1 VTDPDDVL
9 GPDTPR
15 PAHNLL
21 AALVEAGE
29 ATPEEAERFARMQ
42 AAQAEAA
49 KKALLAQTTAL
60 GNPDAP
66 ITVARASSK
75 RPPSQTRRNGSPSWA
90 VLDR

>member
-15 PAHNLL
+15 PA
-21 AALVEAGE
+21 
-29 ATPEEAERFARMQ
+29 PEEAERFARMQ